1 MIFFNP
7 TVDWL
12 LNFIPRSIIVTF
24 WWKCNPKYSFD
35 TFYNESI
42 SATKSC
48 NEPQCIRWAAE
59 KFRQSELTHGSIK
72 SSDPS
77 CLQDG
82 CSSGRGFSI
91 HHVYRQQNSISNI
104 PTPEAPI
111 SVFTFPYH
119 FCPQGIWI
127 TNEIFS
133 PVVWVIPRIMWKYQR
148 VRLKDSPPH
157 WAASRR
163 GIQQPINFPS
173 HKQVRRIWA
182 PQYVLL

>member
-1 MIFFNP
+1 MSS
-7 TVDWL
+7 
-12 LNFIPRSIIVTF
+12 R
-24 WWKCNPKYSFD
+24 
-35 TFYNESI
+35 
-42 SATKSC
+42 
-48 NEPQCIRWAAE
+48 

-91 HHVYRQQNSISNI
+91 HSVYRQQNSISNV
-104 PTPEAPI
+104 PTPETPI

-133 PVVWVIPRIMWKYQR
+133 PVVWVIPCIMWKYER
-148 VRLKDSPPH
+148 VRLKDSPPD
-157 WAASRR
+157 WATSRR